1 MSSPWI
7 HVTRVG
13 AVWALMFML
22 GAGTLLGQSISETL
36 VQVRQLIAEGKLTE
50 ALDRLER
57 ALIDGTVLERENLV
71 LQEEFQWQAAMAP
84 LDFAQQLTYQDQFR
98 AYAKRSV
105 ERWERYIDWY
115 HQLTPDEREQLASG
129 HNRINMATAH
139 LGNAMVRMGQPSLFF
154 DRYANIPDI
163 LYLGPDAIALWKQ
176 WLYACPEWVPAPER
190 TAALRRRKICTEE
203 CKEPWLIYAETL
215 EEWAMSFPLRESVRA
230 RSLREA
236 SQIHEASQSCGQ

>member
-1 MSSPWI
+1 MGSSWNQ
-7 HVTRVG
+7 VTRVV
-13 AVWALMFML
+13 AVGALMFML
-22 GAGTLLGQSISETL
+22 CAGTVLGQSISETL
-36 VQVRQLIAEGKLTE
+36 LQVRQLIAEGKLTE

-84 LDFAQQLTYQDQFR
+84 LDFAQQLTFQDQFR
-98 AYAKRSV
+98 AYAQRSM
-105 ERWERYIDWY
+105 EGWERYINWY
-115 HQLTPDEREQLASG
+115 HQLTPDERDQLGSG

-139 LGNAMVRMGQPSLFF
+139 LGNATVRMGQPSLFF

-176 WLYACPEWVPAPER
+176 WLYACPEWIPATER
-190 TAALRRRKICTEE
+190 SAALRRRKICTEE
-203 CKEPWLIYAETL
+203 CMEPWLIYAETL
-215 EEWAMSFPLRESVRA
+215 KEWAMSFPLRESVRA

-236 SQIHEASQSCGQ
+236 SQIHEASQSCAQ